1 MQYNDMQVSQS
12 KINQI
17 IFFFYNSIIVM
28 GDGWFEPEKKNK
40 RMCQLVEL

>member
-1 MQYNDMQVSQS
+1 MQYNDMQVTQS

-28 GDGWFEPEKKNK
+28 GDGWFEPWKKKIKGCVN
-40 RMCQLVEL
+40 